1 VTTASAH
8 ISVLLPEVL
17 GVLGDLDG
25 KLVVD
30 GTFGAGGYSRAFLSR
45 GAHVIAFDRDLRVK
59 PYVEA
64 LKAEFP
70 DRFRWVNRC
79 FSEMREGLA
88 DLGHAACDAIVL
100 DIGVSSMQLDEAER
114 GFSFMRDGPLD
125 MRMSATGRSA
135 ADIVN
140 EGDKDDI
147 AHIIWLYGEE
157 HKSRA
162 IASAIVRRRAE
173 RPFERTLDLA
183 EVVERALGGRRGA
196 AVHPATRTFQAL
208 RIAVNDELGELE
220 AALEAAEALLKP
232 DGVLAVVTFH
242 SLEDRIVKNFFND
255 RAGKVAGGSRHAPP
269 AETAAPALYTLVTP
283 KAVAASDAEAAANPR
298 ARSAKLRAMRRTDV
312 PVPAVRTS
320 RDRTSGRRHR
330 S

>member
-1 VTTASAH
+1 MSEQAH

-17 GVLGDLDG
+17 DALGDVNG

-30 GTFGAGGYSRAFLSR
+30 GTFGAGGYSRAILQK
-45 GAHVIAFDRDLRVK
+45 GATVIAFDRDARVK
-59 PYVEA
+59 PYVDA
-64 LKAEFP
+64 LVADFP
-70 DRFRWVNRC
+70 GRFHWVNRC

-88 DLGHAACDAIVL
+88 DLGHDACDAIVL
-100 DIGVSSMQLDEAER
+100 DIGVSSMQLDEADR

-125 MRMSATGRSA
+125 MRMSVTGKSA

-140 EGDKDDI
+140 FDAKEDI

-157 HKSRA
+157 HKSRG
-162 IASAIVRRRAE
+162 IAAAIVKRRDE

-220 AALEAAEALLKP
+220 RALDVAETLLRP

-242 SLEDRIVKNFFND
+242 SLEDRIVKTVFNEK
-255 RAGKVAGGSRHAPP
+255 AGKVSAGSRYAPQKIETKP
-269 AETAAPALYTLVTP
+269 AIYTLVTA
-283 KAVAASDAEAAANPR
+283 KAVQASDAETAANPR
-298 ARSAKLRAMRRTDV
+298 ARSAKLRAVRRTSV
-312 PVPAVRTS
+312 PLSQSSTPPRQQKVRS
-320 RDRTSGRRHR
+320 
-330 S
+330 